1 MCIYIYI
8 IRYDILYL
16 IIVSQKKDR
25 KGIHHYSRML
35 LFYPIYLGV
44 AICRYIVCIYI
55 CICIIKHSNHAD
67 MQTVSSLGL
76 AKDVVRLSQKRMCK
90 SSINANPIAPINE
103 VLSR

>member
-1 MCIYIYI
+1 
-8 IRYDILYL
+8 
-16 IIVSQKKDR
+16 
-25 KGIHHYSRML
+25 ML

-55 CICIIKHSNHAD
+55 YMYICIIKHSNHAD

-76 AKDVVRLSQKRMCK
+76 TKDVVRLSQKRMCK

>member
-1 MCIYIYI
+1 MHMCIYIYI
-8 IRYDILYL
+8 IKYDILYMIL
-16 IIVSQKKDR
+16 VSQKKDR

-55 CICIIKHSNHAD
+55 RIIKHSNHAD

-76 AKDVVRLSQKRMCK
+76 TKDVVRLSQKKNVQIIYKCQSNRPHK
-90 SSINANPIAPINE
+90 
-103 VLSR
+103 